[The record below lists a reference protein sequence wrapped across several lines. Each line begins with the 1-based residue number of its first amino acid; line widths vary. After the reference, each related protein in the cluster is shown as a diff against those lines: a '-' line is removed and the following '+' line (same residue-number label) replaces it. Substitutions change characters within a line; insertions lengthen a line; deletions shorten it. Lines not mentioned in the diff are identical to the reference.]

1 MNSRITAHHL
11 LLSNLLKLTQ
21 AHHLEQSGLEES
33 MDGIEHHLENM
44 NVHFFSNFLAGHFGL
59 MPSPSASSKFGSSIL
74 KFFKHTQNHFGI
86 LKS

>member
-1 MNSRITAHHL
+1 MNSRITVHHL

-44 NVHFFSNFLAGHFGL
+44 NVHFFSNFLAGHFG
-59 MPSPSASSKFGSSIL
+59 PSGEPELLLANRTIKVECNTLNRYLEIE
-74 KFFKHTQNHFGI
+74 K
-86 LKS
+86 